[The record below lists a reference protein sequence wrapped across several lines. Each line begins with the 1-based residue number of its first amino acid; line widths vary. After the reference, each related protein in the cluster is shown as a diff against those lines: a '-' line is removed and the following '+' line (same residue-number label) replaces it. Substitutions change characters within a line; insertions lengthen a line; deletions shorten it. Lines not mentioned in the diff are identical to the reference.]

1 MTDASVFDRIRGSF
15 ERQSAM
21 TTIGARLTEARPG
34 TVTIELPKG
43 EHILQQNSFIHGG
56 VLGMIADSACGY
68 SALTLAPPDKTV
80 LTSEYKI
87 NLLAPAV
94 SDHYE
99 AVGKVIRAGRRVVV
113 VQGDVYGIS
122 ADGRERK
129 HIAIMLATLMLVDKT
144 PGMVD

>member
-1 MTDASVFDRIRGSF
+1 MSEGAIFDRIQGSF
-15 ERQSAM
+15 NRQSAM
-21 TTIGARLTEARPG
+21 TTIGARLTEAKPG

-68 SALTLAPPDKTV
+68 SALTLAPADKTV

-94 SDHYE
+94 ADHFE

-113 VQGDVYGIS
+113 VQGDVYGVN
-122 ADGRERK
+122 ADGTDRK

-144 PGMVD
+144 QGMVD